1 MSYPKTEPVTI
12 TLTGESFNGTISG
25 YVTHNVQPS
34 PSFRAHVDILKV
46 GDTVEMLV
54 NGYHA
59 WGNREL
65 SRGDVGT
72 VTRMNMDH
80 AIVKF
85 WRYPELELDMPIN
98 CLRYVE
104 P

>member
-1 MSYPKTEPVTI
+1 MSYPATEPVTI
-12 TLTGESFNGTISG
+12 TLTSGTFNGTITG
-25 YVTHNVQPS
+25 TVVHNVQPS
-34 PSFRAHVDILKV
+34 PSFRAHVDILKM

-54 NGYHA
+54 NGYHG

-65 SRGDVGT
+65 NRGDVGT
-72 VTRMNMDH
+72 VTRMNVDL

-85 WRYPELELDMPIN
+85 WRYPDIDLDVPIN